1 MESTHKGKF
10 CILYLVLVFDFLYI
24 SSVFANSNSAVFE
37 NEHVIDRERDRNE
50 NALNNQHQL
59 QLEKL
64 QELIKNLS
72 DLVFRLE
79 SRFSDDE
86 KDSVDGSS
94 RLALEEEVKYGKG
107 KNNGD
112 RFEENIED
120 EGLKSKKREIERV
133 GAVAVTKYNPFWS
146 EKFQF
151 VSAVK
156 LSSDATCIN
165 VLPLR
170 DYEGL
175 GKYVAVGD
183 DHGRIYVFLRNGDVS
198 VDFYT
203 LSYSPVTAMVSY
215 LSVYKN
221 ETVLVTGHEN
231 GVILMHRLWEVPN
244 GEELSLLRME
254 TVREFTSLE
263 GGEGGLPITILEV
276 HHVGRVR
283 YILSIDSSGKIRV
296 FRETGRQHGLAV
308 PTSRPLVFLKQRLMF
323 LTETGAG
330 SLDLRKMKIR
340 ESECEGLN
348 NSVAKNYVFDATE
361 RSKAYGF
368 TSEGDLIHVFLLGD
382 TMNFKCRVRSK
393 RKVDMNEPLALQAI
407 KGYLLFVNQEK
418 VYVYNVSSHHYVR
431 AGGPR
436 LLFSACLEEIIA
448 SFINGQAVD
457 IDAVK
462 RRVIP
467 SIATDHEKLVI
478 LNLGS
483 GFVGMYRSNLPLF
496 KGEFNSMQWISSI
509 LFFILFLFGAWQ
521 FFANKKEALTSWGP
535 DDPFTSTSATNG
547 APLGSGSGDRSFTD
561 SSARN
566 ADIMDLRGGGLRGPS
581 RRYVSP
587 SQYPDGSASSH
598 RPISVDT
605 NSRPASVDPNFR
617 AASELKFRGSN
628 LESADFLKEE
638 RLHL

>member
-1 MESTHKGKF
+1 
-10 CILYLVLVFDFLYI
+10 
-24 SSVFANSNSAVFE
+24 
-37 NEHVIDRERDRNE
+37 
-50 NALNNQHQL
+50 
-59 QLEKL
+59 
-64 QELIKNLS
+64 
-72 DLVFRLE
+72 
-79 SRFSDDE
+79 
-86 KDSVDGSS
+86 
-94 RLALEEEVKYGKG
+94 
-107 KNNGD
+107 
-112 RFEENIED
+112 
-120 EGLKSKKREIERV
+120 
-133 GAVAVTKYNPFWS
+133 
-146 EKFQF
+146 
-151 VSAVK
+151 
-156 LSSDATCIN
+156 
-165 VLPLR
+165 
-170 DYEGL
+170 
-175 GKYVAVGD
+175 
-183 DHGRIYVFLRNGDVS
+183 
-198 VDFYT
+198 
-203 LSYSPVTAMVSY
+203 MVSY